1 MNWWQRLRRRE
12 ALDRQL
18 DAELRD
24 HLERQVADYVAA
36 GMPDAEARRIARLEF
51 GGLEQVK
58 EHCRDARGLR
68 VFEDLARDLKYAA
81 RTLRANPGFTIVGVL
96 TLAFSIGA
104 NAAIF
109 ALVNSLLFRTLPID
123 QPERLVF
130 VTNCTGSPRVVT
142 SLSHERDIFTGV
154 AGWMT
159 TQFSLGAGGETEWV
173 DGLWVTPG
181 YLETTGVSPAAGRTL
196 RDRTG
201 GAPELMISHSLWQSR
216 FGGRLDAIGRT
227 VAIAGEPFTI
237 VGVTPRRFTGTDV
250 GRTFDVIAPLG
261 ANRSLAFGEQ
271 DGCGS
276 LSVLARL
283 TDGTTLD
290 AAAAA
295 VRDRQV
301 HIRERAGGRFL
312 PRPITLVSAAGGS
325 SDLRARYARPLLTIM
340 AVAGLVLLIGCATM
354 GNLLLARAAGRRHE
368 LQVRHALGASRLR
381 IARQLLVESLMLS
394 TLGAAG
400 GLAIAWW
407 GSRLIVRGLGA
418 EDVLATGR
426 AEFGSARIF
435 LDVSFDAHVIAFT
448 IAVTILTA
456 VLFGLAPAIRASRPA
471 PRPLSRHRH
480 QAAPVNGL
488 VVAQVGLSVMLLVAA
503 GLFLRSLATLA
514 GVPLGFEPERMLV
527 VDIATPASSARSERR
542 LPIYERV
549 RDAVDVLPGV
559 TETTLSVS
567 APMMGWDLLVEVETA
582 PAASRDVGS
591 DSFANLV
598 SPGWFRTLGTR
609 LIEGRAFS
617 TVDSAVAPPVV
628 IVNEAFVR
636 QFFGGAVVDAVGRTV
651 TIRGME
657 PDEIR
662 RTVVGVVADA
672 LWSLRDPVP
681 PGLYVPLAQADEES
695 LELRLEEQGLTLG
708 VRASGETPAALR
720 QDVTAAISRVDPRLM
735 LTYRSPAEHIRASLA
750 QERVIALVSGFFAI
764 LALAL
769 AAVGLYGVTA
779 CAVARQRT
787 EIGVRLALGGAPAE
801 VMRLV
806 LTRVARLVG
815 GGALAGVAASVWL
828 SSFLSALLYGVEPR
842 DAATLGAAVI
852 MVAAV
857 AGLAASIPA
866 YRASRLNLAHCFR
879 FEWLTKD

>member
-1 MNWWQRLRRRE
+1 MNWWQRLRRRD

-24 HLERQVADYVAA
+24 HLERQVADYIAA
-36 GMPDAEARRIARLEF
+36 GMPAAEARRIARLEF

-58 EHCRDARGLR
+58 ERCRDARGLR
-68 VFEDLARDLKYAA
+68 LVEDLARDLKYAA

-104 NAAIF
+104 NTSIF
-109 ALVNSLLFRTLPID
+109 ALVNSLLFRTLPVE
-123 QPERLVF
+123 QPQRLVF
-130 VTNCTGSPRVVT
+130 VTNCTGSPGVVT
-142 SLSHERDIFTGV
+142 SLSQERDIFAGV

-159 TQFSLGAGGETEWV
+159 TQFSLGGGGETEWV

-181 YLETTGVSPAAGRTL
+181 YFETIGVRPAAGRTL

-216 FGGRLDAIGRT
+216 FGGRPDAIGRT
-227 VAIAGEPFTI
+227 VAIAAEPFTI

-283 TDGTTLD
+283 ADGTTLD
-290 AAAAA
+290 AAAAV
-295 VRDRQV
+295 VRDRLV

-368 LQVRHALGASRLR
+368 LQVRHGLGASRLR
-381 IARQLLVESLMLS
+381 LARQLLVESLMLS
-394 TLGAAG
+394 ALGAAG
-400 GLAIAWW
+400 GLGIARW

-426 AEFGSARIF
+426 AEFGSARMF
-435 LDVSFDAHVIAFT
+435 LDVSFDARLMAFT

-456 VLFGLAPAIRASRPA
+456 VLFGLAPAIRASRLT
-471 PRPLSRHRH
+471 PRPLPRHRH
-480 QAAPVNGL
+480 QAAPGGGL

-527 VDIATPASSARSERR
+527 VDIATPASSGPSERR

-598 SPGWFRTLGTR
+598 SPGWFRTLE
-609 LIEGRAFS
+609 IGRACVGKEWRS
-617 TVDSAVAPPVV
+617 RWAPRVY
-628 IVNEAFVR
+628 I
-636 QFFGGAVVDAVGRTV
+636 
-651 TIRGME
+651 
-657 PDEIR
+657 
-662 RTVVGVVADA
+662 
-672 LWSLRDPVP
+672 
-681 PGLYVPLAQADEES
+681 
-695 LELRLEEQGLTLG
+695 
-708 VRASGETPAALR
+708 
-720 QDVTAAISRVDPRLM
+720 IS
-735 LTYRSPAEHIRASLA
+735 
-750 QERVIALVSGFFAI
+750 
-764 LALAL
+764 
-769 AAVGLYGVTA
+769 
-779 CAVARQRT
+779 QR
-787 EIGVRLALGGAPAE
+787 E
-801 VMRLV
+801 
-806 LTRVARLVG
+806 
-815 GGALAGVAASVWL
+815 
-828 SSFLSALLYGVEPR
+828 
-842 DAATLGAAVI
+842 
-852 MVAAV
+852 
-857 AGLAASIPA
+857 
-866 YRASRLNLAHCFR
+866 
-879 FEWLTKD
+879 K